1 MNDKAVKRM
10 ALGGV
15 MAALVFVM
23 TYFPKVPVPITGGY
37 IHLGDGM
44 IFLASMLLGPVS
56 IASAA
61 IGSALSD
68 LIGGYMTYVLPTF
81 IIKGLM
87 ALVAWKLYKRGSC
100 LRAVLAFSLAEAVM
114 VAGYFIFEA
123 FVSGVPAALGAI
135 GPNLIQGVG
144 GVVVGLLC
152 MLVVPRLEKVIK

>member
-44 IFLASMLLGPVS
+44 IFLAAMLLGPVS

-61 IGSALSD
+61 IGSALFD
-68 LIGGYMTYVLPTF
+68 PIGGYMAYVLPTF

-87 ALVAWKLYKRGSC
+87 AFVACKLYKRGSSF
-100 LRAVLAFSLAEAVM
+100 RAAPAFVLAEAVM
-114 VAGYFIFEA
+114 VAGYFVVEMFMT
-123 FVSGVPAALGAI
+123 GVPAALGAI
-135 GPNLIQGVG
+135 GPNVIQGVG

-152 MLVVPRLEKVIK
+152 MLVVPRLERVIK